1 MKSLNELIGQIIYL
15 MIVHYRITVAVFLS
29 VLAIGYTLIGIAY
42 YREIKKWKKWHKWRD
57 RK

>member
-1 MKSLNELIGQIIYL
+1 
-15 MIVHYRITVAVFLS
+15 MIVHYKVTIAVFLS

-57 RK
+57 SHERH